1 MSLSILKKANVEKRF
16 KNIIEKSEEI
26 TIEES
31 YKARCD
37 IISELTTLFTN
48 DYQHF
53 FVNVRSHSLEDK
65 IASCK
70 KSFEERKK
78 SDYYFYRYG
87 SQTEKDYI
95 EEQLYS
101 IGSQV
106 DTFLLEKYKPTPKIA
121 DEVLLCNLELSWAAQ
136 SRIMFAIFF
145 NDSSQ
150 LCFDLIVKKGKNDYR
165 LESIEED
172 IKFLSTTTS
181 VEAIKALLRSFLEEE
196 AKIEEEN
203 EKRRQLNKK
212 KRVKKEK
219 VKALS
224 GKAIVSKIKSL
235 LDDKGFSYQIYEQY
249 YIIKISLQMK
259 KGKTI
264 IRIPKKDI
272 RTGFEILPSLCEKIL
287 EADKVN
293 IQCKYH
299 Q

>member
-1 MSLSILKKANVEKRF
+1 MSLSLLKKANVEKLF

-37 IISELTTLFTN
+37 IISELTTLLTN
-48 DYQHF
+48 NYQHF
-53 FVNVRSHSLEDK
+53 FNVKSHNLEEQ

-87 SQTEKDYI
+87 TQTEKDYI
-95 EEQLYS
+95 QEQLYS
-101 IGSQV
+101 IGSLV
-106 DTFLLEKYKPTPKIA
+106 DTFILEKYKPTQKIA
-121 DEVLLCNLELSWAAQ
+121 DEVLLCNLELSWATQ

-165 LESIEED
+165 IESIEKD

-203 EKRRQLNKK
+203 DKRRQLNKK

-224 GKAIVSKIKSL
+224 GKAMVSKIKSL
-235 LDDKGFSYQIYEQY
+235 LDEKGFSYQIYEQY

-259 KGKTI
+259 KGHTL

-272 RTGFEILPSLCEKIL
+272 RISFEILPSLCEKIL

-293 IQCKYH
+293 IRCKYH